1 MSSIIE
7 GYNYDIFI
15 SYRQKDNKYDG
26 WVTEFVENLKKELE
40 ATFKEDISVYFDF
53 NPLDG
58 LLETHD
64 VDESLKEKLKCL
76 IFIPIISRTYCDP
89 KSFAWEHEFKAFIE
103 EASND
108 ELGLKIKLAKGN
120 VASRVLPVQIH
131 DLDNDDISMCESV
144 LGGVLRGIEFIYKS
158 AGVNRPLRAAEDHP
172 QDNRNKTYYRD
183 QINKVANAI
192 KEIISA
198 IKQPGQQTEKISQES
213 SKQASIAP
221 KSRKTKI
228 IAPSIAAVILIILGI
243 LFIPKLFRHENK
255 PEKSIA
261 VLPFR
266 NDSPEDSTQYFMDGV
281 MEELLNKLQLIESL
295 RVIGRTSVEQF
306 RGQDKSI
313 QEIAKELD
321 VNYIV
326 EGSGQKSGNSLRM
339 RVQLLTAK
347 NERHLW
353 GDSFEQEN
361 LVLNDYF
368 KAQSGFAEAIANKL
382 NAALSAQ
389 EEKRIKKVPS
399 VNLEA
404 YEAYLKS
411 DTVGD
416 LSPESLLKSKD
427 YLEDAIQK
435 APDWAPLYSA
445 MATVWLSMSSMGI
458 ESPDIANPHVYENLN
473 KALKLDPE
481 VEWAHYISAF
491 MAWTFE
497 WDWEKAETEFLNEIA
512 INPNHPF
519 ARLHYSLMLYALQRF
534 EEARTQAELG
544 YKRDPLDPVVQS
556 VYAAALIMGGDC
568 KSALSVIEPLHEKDP
583 DNLLANAQIVAAA
596 WQCGDLDLAFKTD
609 ISLLKKAY
617 YSLTQADVNEIQKI
631 YDEKGYYAANTE
643 IIRKLEFISE
653 KEYVPNNDLAF
664 RYYIINNDEKALDYL
679 EKAFKA
685 HENITNINTK
695 YLGFPRLYNNPRFIA
710 ILNKMNLPLPKT
722 D

>member
-172 QDNRNKTYYRD
+172 QDSLNKTYYRD

-313 QEIAKELD
+313 QEIAKELG

-411 DTVGD
+411 NWAGD
-416 LSPESLLKSKD
+416 LGPEALFKAKD

-435 APDWAPLYSA
+435 APDWAPLYGTMALTWFSLLA
-445 MATVWLSMSSMGI
+445 MGG
-458 ESPDIANPHVYENLN
+458 ESPDIAIPLVYENLD
-473 KALKLDPE
+473 KALELDPE
-481 VEWAHYISAF
+481 FGGAHYIKAL
-491 MAWTFE
+491 MALQVE
-497 WDWEKAETEFLNEIA
+497 WDWEKAENEFLKA
-512 INPNHPF
+512 IDFNPNNAIQRIQYF
-519 ARLHYSLMLYALQRF
+519 VLLYILQRP
-534 EEARTQAELG
+534 EEARRQAELC
-544 YKRDPLDPVVQS
+544 YKLDHLNPIVQTSYAMALLFDRDCRGAMSVLSPLLEKNPGNFYGNS
-556 VYAAALIMGGDC
+556 AMSWAALF
-568 KSALSVIEPLHEKDP
+568 
-583 DNLLANAQIVAAA
+583 
-596 WQCGDLDLAFKTD
+596 CGDLELAFKTD
-609 ISLLKKAY
+609 ITYLQTIFP
-617 YSLTQADVNEIQKI
+617 LTQADVNEIQKI
-631 YDEKGYYAANTE
+631 YDKEGYFAANME
-643 IIRKLEFISE
+643 IIRKLEILAETVNVPKSE
-653 KEYVPNNDLAF
+653 FAY
-664 RYYIINNDEKALDYL
+664 RYYHIIKNDEKALDWL
-679 EKAFKA
+679 EKAFEA
-685 HENITNINTK
+685 HGNILDISTG
-695 YLGFPRLYNNPRFIA
+695 YFGFTRLYDNPRFIE